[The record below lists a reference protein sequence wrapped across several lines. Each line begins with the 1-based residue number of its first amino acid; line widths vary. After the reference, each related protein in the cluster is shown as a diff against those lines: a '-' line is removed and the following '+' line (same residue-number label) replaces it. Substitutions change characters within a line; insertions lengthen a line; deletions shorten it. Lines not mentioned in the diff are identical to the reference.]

1 MLVIPTSLISNFGYG
16 MWWTGVDIGVNY
28 GFPFNFYGYGGGP
41 PQETEQ
47 PVPRYFHPQ
56 SLVGNIIFW
65 LLISHISVMVFDRF
79 YTPARAQDAGFG
91 LLNSSRLQIV
101 EGQRLLTDGVYGHI
115 RHPLYLGEITRN
127 LGFPILL
134 SSLYGLVVML
144 VGNLFLLF
152 RIEIEESMLLDEF
165 GQEYE
170 EYRKRT
176 KKLIPHLY

>member
-1 MLVIPTSLISNFGYG
+1 MSEGGARKLGLREDWTAAAYLLIVCAGFVASAYDFWKIQNLSFRLNVPV
-16 MWWTGVDIGVNY
+16 MIGVVLLVM
-28 GFPFNFYGYGGGP
+28 GG
-41 PQETEQ
+41 TL
-47 PVPRYFHPQ
+47 RLT
-56 SLVGNIIFW
+56 S
-65 LLISHISVMVFDRF
+65 R
-79 YTPARAQDAGFG
+79 RALMRAGFG

-101 EGQRLLTDGVYGHI
+101 EGQRLLTEGVYGHI

-127 LGFPILL
+127 LGFPITF
-134 SSLYGLVVML
+134 SSLYGLVIML
-144 VGNLFLLF
+144 VGNSFLLF

>member
-1 MLVIPTSLISNFGYG
+1 VI
-16 MWWTGVDIGVNY
+16 IGVVLLVM
-28 GFPFNFYGYGGGP
+28 GG
-41 PQETEQ
+41 TL
-47 PVPRYFHPQ
+47 RLT
-56 SLVGNIIFW
+56 S
-65 LLISHISVMVFDRF
+65 R
-79 YTPARAQDAGFG
+79 RALMRAGFG

-101 EGQRLLTDGVYGHI
+101 EGQRLLTEGVYRHI

-127 LGFPILL
+127 LGFPIML
-134 SSLYGLVVML
+134 SSLYGLVIML